1 VGSQVPPYNQ
11 PALIVLWYCPSL
23 SSTLLGVDSLQ
34 ALSFL
39 SYMGLRAPIMLD
51 SSKRMSPP
59 LVPKRISVLKSH
71 TNEGCLHQCGA

>member
-1 VGSQVPPYNQ
+1 VGLQVPPYNQ
-11 PALIVLWYCPSL
+11 LALVVHWYCPSL

-39 SYMGLRAPIMLD
+39 SYMRVRAPTMLD

-59 LVPKRISVLKSH
+59 LMPKRILVLKSH
-71 TNEGCLHQCGA
+71 TNEGCSH